1 MAEELVS
8 KQEQLAQEI
17 TQLPEPDL
25 DRLLD
30 YLRFL
35 KQDHAERMEPTLGAE
50 SALSKDWLSDGEDE
64 AWADL

>member
-1 MAEELVS
+1 VS

-25 DRLLD
+25 DRLLA

-35 KQDHAERMEPTLGAE
+35 KQDHGERMEPTLAAE
-50 SALSKDWLSDGEDE
+50 SALAKDWLSEDEDE
-64 AWADL
+64 ARADL